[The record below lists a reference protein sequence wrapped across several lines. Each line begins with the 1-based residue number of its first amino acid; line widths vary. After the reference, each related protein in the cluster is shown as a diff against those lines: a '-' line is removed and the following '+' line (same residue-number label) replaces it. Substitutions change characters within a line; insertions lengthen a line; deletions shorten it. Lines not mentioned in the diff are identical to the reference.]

1 MHGLSGLGR
10 SRMMTPAEAKSL
22 RTELLKLSMW
32 KIRGGGDHLNK
43 IGVGSIGGNGWRG
56 VEW

>member
-1 MHGLSGLGR
+1 
-10 SRMMTPAEAKSL
+10 MMTPAEAKSL